1 MNALGI
7 IALPLRDIE
16 RLELAHR
23 EACQVV
29 EDIAETIGS
38 LYAERRP
45 LSCRQRSLATR
56 LRDALVRAAATR
68 DAIMQAMEDAR

>member
-1 MNALGI
+1 MNAVGI
-7 IALPLRDIE
+7 IALPLRDVE

-45 LSCRQRSLATR
+45 LSCRQRSLASR
-56 LRDALVRAAATR
+56 LQDAMRRAAATR

>member
-1 MNALGI
+1 MNAVGI
-7 IALPLRDIE
+7 VALPLRDVE

-45 LSCRQRSLATR
+45 LSCRQRSLASR
-56 LRDALVRAAATR
+56 LQDAMRRAAATR
-68 DAIMQAMEDAR
+68 DAIMQAMEEAQ